1 MLSDLPCTDRVWR
14 AGRAVP
20 RDWPASESSLRGGTR
35 EPSTTSVR
43 CVDVLAA
50 SSPGRCGHLETH
62 TTPSAGHHAEL
73 SDSCGDSPEQLDS
86 RRWGRRAGGRPP
98 GRQSRA
104 TASAELP
111 APARTCAPGGQRPP
125 VISATVL
132 LHRGEAQAGA
142 VCTCP
147 RFEMEPRG
155 RLTGESARDFLKKRK
170 QKPDTLR
177 GQKGRGSSE
186 PSLEMATADP
196 STLKLTPQEMQDL

>member
-1 MLSDLPCTDRVWR
+1 MTFRALTVYGVQAELSPGTGLRPRARCGEGLASRAPHRCGAWMFWRRAVQGAVGTSKRIRPRVRGTTQSFRTHVVIAPSNWTAGGGAGGREAGPRGGR
-14 AGRAVP
+14 AGR
-20 RDWPASESSLRGGTR
+20 LR
-35 EPSTTSVR
+35 
-43 CVDVLAA
+43 
-50 SSPGRCGHLETH
+50 
-62 TTPSAGHHAEL
+62 
-73 SDSCGDSPEQLDS
+73 
-86 RRWGRRAGGRPP
+86 
-98 GRQSRA
+98 
-104 TASAELP
+104 SAELP

-125 VISATVL
+125 VISATVP

-155 RLTGESARDFLKKRK
+155 CLTGESARDFLKKRK

>member
-104 TASAELP
+104 TACRRASGTRADLCARWSA
-111 APARTCAPGGQRPP
+111 AARHFRNR
-125 VISATVL
+125 SATPRRSPGWRR
-132 LHRGEAQAGA
+132 LHVPPLQNGA
-142 VCTCP
+142 T
-147 RFEMEPRG
+147 R
-155 RLTGESARDFLKKRK
+155 TSNW
-170 QKPDTLR
+170 
-177 GQKGRGSSE
+177 
-186 PSLEMATADP
+186 
-196 STLKLTPQEMQDL
+196 